1 LKEEDNLKKSMTL
14 FLLILI
20 AVIAYNGIY
29 TIESGEETVITRFGE
44 YARTE
49 TQAGLKWKIPLVEQK
64 YTVNVAE
71 VRRLEFGFATTQD
84 AGPGLL
90 PSYDRSLSNDSLMLT
105 GDENLVNVEAI
116 VQFRVSDSKKFL
128 FNVDDQIGTLNT
140 VAVSTIRRSVANN
153 VLDEV
158 LTDNKVGIQQEI
170 RDDLQGICD
179 SYEIGLQITA
189 VQLQDVYPPEEVDD
203 AFKDISR
210 AKADKESKIN
220 EAVSYENKVIP
231 DARGEASK
239 LISEAEAY
247 KEDRIRRANGD
258 VANFNAVYEKYVLGK
273 TVTRT
278 RLYIET
284 LEDVLPG
291 KEIYIVGEDGNTLKF
306 LPLQGMTGQGGVE

>member
-1 LKEEDNLKKSMTL
+1 MKKSMTL

>member
-1 LKEEDNLKKSMTL
+1 LRKSMIL
-14 FLLILI
+14 VLLILV
-20 AVIAYNGIY
+20 AVVVYNGIY
-29 TIESGEETVITRFGE
+29 TIESGEETVVTRFGE

-71 VRRLEFGFATTQD
+71 IRRMEFGFTTTKD
-84 AGPGLL
+84 VEPGSLL
-90 PSYDRSLSNDSLMLT
+90 SYDTSLSNDPLMLT
-105 GDENLVNVEAI
+105 ADENLVNVETI
-116 VQFRVSDSKKFL
+116 VQFRISDSKKFL
-128 FNVDDQIGTLNT
+128 FNVDDQFGTLNT
-140 VAVSTIRRSVANN
+140 IAVSTIRRSIANN

-179 SYEIGLQITA
+179 NYGIGLQITA

-203 AFKDISR
+203 SFKDISR

-273 TVTRT
+273 EVTRK

-284 LEDVLPG
+284 LEEVLPG
-291 KEIYIVGEDGNTLKF
+291 KEIYIVGDDGNTLKF
-306 LPLQGMTGQGGVE
+306 LPLQGMTSEGSVQ

>member
-1 LKEEDNLKKSMTL
+1 MIL
-14 FLLILI
+14 FLVILV
-20 AVIAYNGIY
+20 ALVAYNGVY
-29 TIESGEETVITRFGE
+29 TIESGEETVVTRFGE

-49 TQAGLKWKIPLVEQK
+49 TQAGLKWKIPLVEQN

-71 VRRLEFGFATTQD
+71 IRRMEFGFTTTKD
-84 AGPGLL
+84 VEPGSLL
-90 PSYDRSLSNDSLMLT
+90 SYDTSLSNDPLMLT
-105 GDENLVNVEAI
+105 ADENLVNVETI

-128 FNVDDQIGTLNT
+128 FNVDDQFGTLNT
-140 VAVSTIRRSVANN
+140 VAVSTIRRSIANN

-179 SYEIGLQITA
+179 NYGIGLQITA

-203 AFKDISR
+203 SFKDISR

-273 TVTRT
+273 EVTRK

-284 LEDVLPG
+284 LEEVLPG
-291 KEIYIVGEDGNTLKF
+291 KEIYIVGDDGNTLKF
-306 LPLQGMTGQGGVE
+306 LPLQGMTSEGSVQ

>member
-1 LKEEDNLKKSMTL
+1 LKKSMIL
-14 FLLILI
+14 FLVILV
-20 AVIAYNGIY
+20 ALVAYNGVY
-29 TIESGEETVITRFGE
+29 TIESGEETVVTRFGE

-49 TQAGLKWKIPLVEQK
+49 TQAGLKWKIPLVEQN

-71 VRRLEFGFATTQD
+71 IRRMEFGFTTTKD
-84 AGPGLL
+84 VEPGSLL
-90 PSYDRSLSNDSLMLT
+90 SYDTSLSNDPLMLT
-105 GDENLVNVEAI
+105 ADENLVNVETI

-128 FNVDDQIGTLNT
+128 FNVDDQFGTLNT
-140 VAVSTIRRSVANN
+140 VAVSTIRRSIANN

-179 SYEIGLQITA
+179 NYGIGLQITA

-203 AFKDISR
+203 SFKDISR

-273 TVTRT
+273 EVTRK

-284 LEDVLPG
+284 LEEVLPG
-291 KEIYIVGEDGNTLKF
+291 KEIYIVGDDGNTLKF
-306 LPLQGMTGQGGVE
+306 LPLQGMTSEGSVQ

>member
-1 LKEEDNLKKSMTL
+1 MRKSL
-14 FLLILI
+14 ILVLLILV
-20 AVIAYNGIY
+20 AFVVYNGIY
-29 TIESGEETVITRFGE
+29 TIESGEETVVTRFGE

-49 TQAGLKWKIPLVEQK
+49 TQAGLKWKIPLVEEK

-71 VRRLEFGFATTQD
+71 IRRMEFGFTTTKD
-84 AGPGLL
+84 VEPGSLL
-90 PSYDRSLSNDSLMLT
+90 TYDTSLSNDPLMLT
-105 GDENLVNVEAI
+105 ADENLVNVETI
-116 VQFRVSDSKKFL
+116 VQFRISDSKKFL
-128 FNVDDQIGTLNT
+128 FNVDDQFGTLNT
-140 VAVSTIRRSVANN
+140 IAVSTIRRSIANN

-179 SYEIGLQITA
+179 NYGIGLQITA
-189 VQLQDVYPPEEVDD
+189 VQLQDVYPPAEVDD
-203 AFKDISR
+203 SFKDISR

-273 TVTRT
+273 EVTRK

-284 LEDVLPG
+284 LEEVLPG
-291 KEIYIVGEDGNTLKF
+291 KEIYIVGDDGNTLKF
-306 LPLQGMTGQGGVE
+306 LPLQGMTGEGSVQ

>member
-1 LKEEDNLKKSMTL
+1 MKKSMIF
-14 FLLILI
+14 FLLILV
-20 AVIAYNGIY
+20 ALVAYNGVY
-29 TIESGEETVITRFGE
+29 TIESGEETVVTRFGE

-49 TQAGLKWKIPLVEQK
+49 TQAGLKWKIPLVEQN

-71 VRRLEFGFATTQD
+71 IRRMEFGFTTTKD
-84 AGPGLL
+84 VEPGSLL
-90 PSYDRSLSNDSLMLT
+90 SYDTSLSNDPLMLT
-105 GDENLVNVEAI
+105 ADENLVNVETI

-128 FNVDDQIGTLNT
+128 FNVDDQFGTLNT
-140 VAVSTIRRSVANN
+140 VAVSTIRRSIANN

-179 SYEIGLQITA
+179 NYGIGLQITA

-203 AFKDISR
+203 SFKDISR

-273 TVTRT
+273 EVTRK

-284 LEDVLPG
+284 LEEVLPG
-291 KEIYIVGEDGNTLKF
+291 KEIYIVGDDGNTLKF
-306 LPLQGMTGQGGVE
+306 LPLQGMTSEGSVQ

>member
-1 LKEEDNLKKSMTL
+1 MRKSMIL
-14 FLLILI
+14 VLLILV
-20 AVIAYNGIY
+20 AVVVYNGIY
-29 TIESGEETVITRFGE
+29 TIESGEETVVTRFGE

-71 VRRLEFGFATTQD
+71 IRRMEFGFTTTKD
-84 AGPGLL
+84 VEPGSLL
-90 PSYDRSLSNDSLMLT
+90 SYDTSLSNDPLMLT
-105 GDENLVNVEAI
+105 ADENLVNVETI
-116 VQFRVSDSKKFL
+116 VQFRISDSKKFL
-128 FNVDDQIGTLNT
+128 FNVDDQFGTLNT
-140 VAVSTIRRSVANN
+140 IAVSTIRRSIANN

-179 SYEIGLQITA
+179 NYGIGLQITA

-203 AFKDISR
+203 SFKDISR

-273 TVTRT
+273 EVTRK

-284 LEDVLPG
+284 LEEVLPG
-291 KEIYIVGEDGNTLKF
+291 KEIYIVGDDGNTLKF
-306 LPLQGMTGQGGVE
+306 LPLQGMTSEGSVQ

>member
-1 LKEEDNLKKSMTL
+1 MKKSMTL

-258 VANFNAVYEKYVLGK
+258 VANFNAVYEKYILGK

-306 LPLQGMTGQGGVE
+306 LPLQGVTGQGGVE

>member
-1 LKEEDNLKKSMTL
+1 LKRSMTL

-20 AVIAYNGIY
+20 AVIAYNGVY

-71 VRRLEFGFATTQD
+71 VRRLEFGFTTTQD
-84 AGPGLL
+84 VSPGLL

-116 VQFRVSDSKKFL
+116 VQFRVSDSKDFL

-258 VANFNAVYEKYVLGK
+258 VANFNAVYEKYILGK

-306 LPLQGMTGQGGVE
+306 LPLQGVTGQGGVE

>member
-1 LKEEDNLKKSMTL
+1 MRKSMIL
-14 FLLILI
+14 VLLILV
-20 AVIAYNGIY
+20 AVVVYNGIY
-29 TIESGEETVITRFGE
+29 TIESGEETVVTRFGE

-71 VRRLEFGFATTQD
+71 IRRLEFGFTTTKD
-84 AGPGLL
+84 VEPGSLL
-90 PSYDRSLSNDSLMLT
+90 SYDTSLSNDPLMLT
-105 GDENLVNVEAI
+105 ADENLVNVETI
-116 VQFRVSDSKKFL
+116 VQFRISDSKKFL
-128 FNVDDQIGTLNT
+128 FNVDDQFGTLNT
-140 VAVSTIRRSVANN
+140 IAVSTIRRSIANN

-179 SYEIGLQITA
+179 NYGIGLQITA

-203 AFKDISR
+203 SFKDISR

-273 TVTRT
+273 EVTRK

-284 LEDVLPG
+284 LEEVLPG
-291 KEIYIVGEDGNTLKF
+291 KEIYIVGDDGNTLKF
-306 LPLQGMTGQGGVE
+306 LPLQGMTSEGSVQ

>member
-1 LKEEDNLKKSMTL
+1 MKKSMTL
-14 FLLILI
+14 FLLIII
-20 AVIAYNGIY
+20 AVIAYNGVY

-84 AGPGLL
+84 VGPGLL
-90 PSYDRSLSNDSLMLT
+90 PSYDRSLSHDSLMLT

>member
-1 LKEEDNLKKSMTL
+1 MRKSMIL
-14 FLLILI
+14 VLLILV
-20 AVIAYNGIY
+20 ALVVYNGIY
-29 TIESGEETVITRFGE
+29 TIESGEETVVTRFGE

-71 VRRLEFGFATTQD
+71 IRRMEFGFTTTKD
-84 AGPGLL
+84 VEPGSLL
-90 PSYDRSLSNDSLMLT
+90 SYDTSLSNDPLMLT
-105 GDENLVNVEAI
+105 ADENLVNVETI
-116 VQFRVSDSKKFL
+116 VQFRISDSKKFL
-128 FNVDDQIGTLNT
+128 FNVDDQFGTLNT
-140 VAVSTIRRSVANN
+140 IAVSTIRRSIANN

-179 SYEIGLQITA
+179 NYGIGLQITA

-203 AFKDISR
+203 SFKDISR

-273 TVTRT
+273 EVTRK

-284 LEDVLPG
+284 LEEVLPG
-291 KEIYIVGEDGNTLKF
+291 KEIYIVGDDGNTLKF
-306 LPLQGMTGQGGVE
+306 LPLQGMTSEGSVQ

>member
-1 LKEEDNLKKSMTL
+1 MIL
-14 FLLILI
+14 FLLILLA
-20 AVIAYNGIY
+20 AVAYNGVY
-29 TIESGEETVITRFGE
+29 TIESGEETVVTRFGE

-71 VRRLEFGFATTQD
+71 IRRMEFGFTTTKD
-84 AGPGLL
+84 VEPGSLL
-90 PSYDRSLSNDSLMLT
+90 SYDTSLSNDPLMLT
-105 GDENLVNVEAI
+105 ADENLVNVETI

-128 FNVDDQIGTLNT
+128 FNVDDQLGTLNT
-140 VAVSTIRRSVANN
+140 VAVSTIRRSIANN

-179 SYEIGLQITA
+179 NYGIGLQITA

-203 AFKDISR
+203 SFKDISR

-273 TVTRT
+273 EVTRK

-284 LEDVLPG
+284 LEEVLPG
-291 KEIYIVGEDGNTLKF
+291 KEIYIVGDDGNTLKF
-306 LPLQGMTGQGGVE
+306 LPLQGMTSEGSVQ

>member
-1 LKEEDNLKKSMTL
+1 MILV
-14 FLLILI
+14 LLILV
-20 AVIAYNGIY
+20 AVVVYNGIY
-29 TIESGEETVITRFGE
+29 TIESGEETVVTRFGE

-71 VRRLEFGFATTQD
+71 IRRMEFGFTTTKD
-84 AGPGLL
+84 VEPGSLL
-90 PSYDRSLSNDSLMLT
+90 SYDTSLSNDPLMLT
-105 GDENLVNVEAI
+105 ADENLVNVETI
-116 VQFRVSDSKKFL
+116 VQFRISDSKKFL
-128 FNVDDQIGTLNT
+128 FNVDDQFGTLNT
-140 VAVSTIRRSVANN
+140 IAVSTIRRSIANN

-179 SYEIGLQITA
+179 NYGIGLQITA
-189 VQLQDVYPPEEVDD
+189 DQLQDVYPPEEVDD
-203 AFKDISR
+203 SFKDISR

-273 TVTRT
+273 EVTRK

-284 LEDVLPG
+284 LEEVLPG
-291 KEIYIVGEDGNTLKF
+291 KEIYIVGDDGNTLKF
-306 LPLQGMTGQGGVE
+306 LPLQGMTSEGSVQ

>member
-1 LKEEDNLKKSMTL
+1 LKKSMIL
-14 FLLILI
+14 FLVILV
-20 AVIAYNGIY
+20 ALVAYNGVY
-29 TIESGEETVITRFGE
+29 TIESGEETVVTRFGE

-71 VRRLEFGFATTQD
+71 IRRMEFGFTTTKD
-84 AGPGLL
+84 VEPGSL
-90 PSYDRSLSNDSLMLT
+90 PLYDRNLSKDPLMLT
-105 GDENLVNVEAI
+105 ADENLVNVETI
-116 VQFRVSDSKKFL
+116 LQFRVSDSKKFL
-128 FNVDDQIGTLNT
+128 FNVDDQLGTLNT
-140 VAVSTIRRSVANN
+140 IAVSTIRRSIANN

-170 RDDLQGICD
+170 RDDLQEICD
-179 SYEIGLQITA
+179 NYGIGLQITA

-203 AFKDISR
+203 SFKDISR

-273 TVTRT
+273 EVTRK

-284 LEDVLPG
+284 LEEVLPG
-291 KEIYIVGEDGNTLKF
+291 KEIYIVGDDGNTLKF
-306 LPLQGMTGQGGVE
+306 LPLQGMTSEGSVQ

>member
-1 LKEEDNLKKSMTL
+1 MILV
-14 FLLILI
+14 LLILV
-20 AVIAYNGIY
+20 ALVVYNGIY
-29 TIESGEETVITRFGE
+29 TIESGEETVVTRFGE

-71 VRRLEFGFATTQD
+71 IRRMEFGFTTTKD
-84 AGPGLL
+84 VEPGSLL
-90 PSYDRSLSNDSLMLT
+90 SYDTSLSNDPLMLT
-105 GDENLVNVEAI
+105 ADENLVNVETI
-116 VQFRVSDSKKFL
+116 VQFRISDSKKFL
-128 FNVDDQIGTLNT
+128 FNVDDQFGTLNT
-140 VAVSTIRRSVANN
+140 IAVSTIRRSIANN

-179 SYEIGLQITA
+179 NYGIGLQITA

-203 AFKDISR
+203 SFKDISR

-273 TVTRT
+273 EVTRK

-284 LEDVLPG
+284 LEEVLPG
-291 KEIYIVGEDGNTLKF
+291 KEIYIVGDDGNTLKF
-306 LPLQGMTGQGGVE
+306 LPLQGMTSEGSVQ

>member
-1 LKEEDNLKKSMTL
+1 MTL

-258 VANFNAVYEKYVLGK
+258 VANFNAVYEKYILGK

-306 LPLQGMTGQGGVE
+306 LPLQGVTGQGGVE

>member
-1 LKEEDNLKKSMTL
+1 MKKSMIL
-14 FLLILI
+14 FLVILLA
-20 AVIAYNGIY
+20 AVAYNGVY

-71 VRRLEFGFATTQD
+71 IRRMEFGFTTTKD
-84 AGPGLL
+84 VEPGSLL
-90 PSYDRSLSNDSLMLT
+90 SYDTSLSNDPLMLT
-105 GDENLVNVEAI
+105 ADENLVNVETI

-128 FNVDDQIGTLNT
+128 FNVDDQFGTLNT
-140 VAVSTIRRSVANN
+140 VAVSTIRRSIANN

-179 SYEIGLQITA
+179 NYGIGLQITA

-203 AFKDISR
+203 SFKDISR

-220 EAVSYENKVIP
+220 EAVTYENKVIP

-273 TVTRT
+273 EVTRK

-291 KEIYIVGEDGNTLKF
+291 KEIYIVGDDGNTLKF
-306 LPLQGMTGQGGVE
+306 LPLQGMTSEGSVQ

>member
-1 LKEEDNLKKSMTL
+1 MKKSMTL

-258 VANFNAVYEKYVLGK
+258 VANFNAVYEKYILGK

>member
-1 LKEEDNLKKSMTL
+1 MIL
-14 FLLILI
+14 FLVILV
-20 AVIAYNGIY
+20 ALVAYNGVY
-29 TIESGEETVITRFGE
+29 TIESGEETVVTRFGE

-49 TQAGLKWKIPLVEQK
+49 TQAGLKWKIPLVEQN

-71 VRRLEFGFATTQD
+71 IRRMEFGFTTTKD
-84 AGPGLL
+84 VEPGSLL
-90 PSYDRSLSNDSLMLT
+90 SYDTSLSNDPLMLT
-105 GDENLVNVEAI
+105 ADENLVNVETI

-128 FNVDDQIGTLNT
+128 FNVDDQFGTLNT
-140 VAVSTIRRSVANN
+140 VAVSTIRRSIANN

-170 RDDLQGICD
+170 DD
-179 SYEIGLQITA
+179 S
-189 VQLQDVYPPEEVDD
+189 
-203 AFKDISR
+203 FKDISR

>member
-1 LKEEDNLKKSMTL
+1 MKKSMIL
-14 FLLILI
+14 FLVILV
-20 AVIAYNGIY
+20 ALVAYNGVY
-29 TIESGEETVITRFGE
+29 TIESGEETVVTRFGE

-49 TQAGLKWKIPLVEQK
+49 TQAGLKWKIPLVEQN

-71 VRRLEFGFATTQD
+71 IRRMEFGFTTTKD
-84 AGPGLL
+84 VEPGSLL
-90 PSYDRSLSNDSLMLT
+90 SYDTSLSNDPLMLT
-105 GDENLVNVEAI
+105 ADENLVNVETI

-128 FNVDDQIGTLNT
+128 FNVDDQFGTLNT
-140 VAVSTIRRSVANN
+140 VAVSTIRRSIANN

-179 SYEIGLQITA
+179 NYGIGLQITA

-203 AFKDISR
+203 SFKDISR

-273 TVTRT
+273 EVTRK

-284 LEDVLPG
+284 LEEVLPG
-291 KEIYIVGEDGNTLKF
+291 KEIYIVGDDGNTLKF
-306 LPLQGMTGQGGVE
+306 LPLQGMTSEGSVQ

>member
-1 LKEEDNLKKSMTL
+1 MEKKSMIF

-20 AVIAYNGIY
+20 GIVGYNGIY

-49 TQAGLKWKIPLVEQK
+49 TQAGLKWKIPLVEQR
-64 YTVNVAE
+64 YTINVAE
-71 VRRLEFGFATTQD
+71 VRRLEFGFATSKEG
-84 AGPGLL
+84 GPGLL
-90 PSYDRSLSNDSLMLT
+90 PEYDSRISDNSLMLT

-116 VQFRVSDSKKFL
+116 IQFRISDSKAFL
-128 FNVDDQIGTLNT
+128 FNVEDQFGTLNII
-140 VAVSTIRRSVANN
+140 AVSTLRRSVANN
-153 VLDEV
+153 NLDEV

-170 RDDLQGICD
+170 RDDLQGICND
-179 SYEIGLQITA
+179 YELGVQITA
-189 VQLQDVYPPEEVDD
+189 VQLQDVYPPQEVDD

-220 EAVSYENKVIP
+220 EALSYANRAIP

-258 VANFNAVYEKYVLGK
+258 VANFNAVYEKYVFGK
-273 TVTRT
+273 AVTRK
-278 RLYIET
+278 RLYLET
-284 LEDVLPG
+284 LEEVLPG
-291 KEIYIVGEDGNTLKF
+291 MEIYIVGEDDNTLKF
-306 LPLQGMTGQGGVE
+306 LPLQSVAGEGGGF

>member
-1 LKEEDNLKKSMTL
+1 LKKSMTL
-14 FLLILI
+14 FIVVLI

-49 TQAGLKWKIPLVEQK
+49 NQAGLKWKIPLIEQK

-71 VRRLEFGFATTQD
+71 VRRLEFGFATSQD
-84 AGPGLL
+84 VGPGLL
-90 PSYDRSLSNDSLMLT
+90 PSYDRSLSHDSLMLT

-153 VLDEV
+153 NLDEV

-220 EAVSYENKVIP
+220 EAISYENKVIP

-247 KEDRIRRANGD
+247 KEDRTRRANGD

-273 TVTRT
+273 TVTRK

-306 LPLQGMTGQGGVE
+306 LPLQSMTGQGGVE

>member
-1 LKEEDNLKKSMTL
+1 MKKSMI
-14 FLLILI
+14 FFFLILI
-20 AVIAYNGIY
+20 AIVAYNGIY

-49 TQAGLKWKIPLVEQK
+49 TQAGLKWKIPLIEQR

-71 VRRLEFGFATTQD
+71 VRRLEFGFATANEAD
-84 AGPGLL
+84 PGML
-90 PSYDRSLSNDSLMLT
+90 PSYDRSLSNNSLMLT

-153 VLDEV
+153 NVDEV

-170 RDDLQGICD
+170 RGDLQGICD
-179 SYEIGLQITA
+179 SYGIGLQITA
-189 VQLQDVYPPEEVDD
+189 VQLQDVYPPKEVDD
-203 AFKDISR
+203 SFKDISR

-220 EAVSYENKVIP
+220 EALSYENRVIP

-247 KEDRIRRANGD
+247 REDRIRRANGD
-258 VANFNAVYEKYVLGK
+258 VANFNAVYEKYVFGK
-273 TVTRT
+273 AVTRT
-278 RLYIET
+278 RLYLET
-284 LEDVLPG
+284 LEEVLPG
-291 KEIYIVGEDGNTLKF
+291 MEIYIVGEDGNTLKF
-306 LPLQGMTGQGGVE
+306 LPLQGVTGEGGIQ

>member
-1 LKEEDNLKKSMTL
+1 MIL
-14 FLLILI
+14 FLLILLA
-20 AVIAYNGIY
+20 AVAYNGVY
-29 TIESGEETVITRFGE
+29 TIESGEETVVTRFGE

-71 VRRLEFGFATTQD
+71 IRRMEFGFTTTKD
-84 AGPGLL
+84 VEPGSL
-90 PSYDRSLSNDSLMLT
+90 PLYDRNLSKDPLMLT
-105 GDENLVNVEAI
+105 ADENLVNVETI
-116 VQFRVSDSKKFL
+116 LQFRVSDSKKFL
-128 FNVDDQIGTLNT
+128 FNVDDQLGTLNT
-140 VAVSTIRRSVANN
+140 IAVSTIRRSIANN

-170 RDDLQGICD
+170 RDDLQEICD
-179 SYEIGLQITA
+179 NYGIGLQITA

-203 AFKDISR
+203 SFKDISR

-247 KEDRIRRANGD
+247 KEDRTRRANGD

-273 TVTRT
+273 EVTRK

-284 LEDVLPG
+284 LEEVLPG
-291 KEIYIVGEDGNTLKF
+291 KEIYIVGDDGNTLKF
-306 LPLQGMTGQGGVE
+306 LPLQGMTSEGSVQ

>member
-1 LKEEDNLKKSMTL
+1 LKKSMTL

>member
-1 LKEEDNLKKSMTL
+1 MKKSMTF

-20 AVIAYNGIY
+20 AIVAYNGIY

-49 TQAGLKWKIPLVEQK
+49 AQAGLKWKIPIIEQR

-71 VRRLEFGFATTQD
+71 VRRLEFGFATSKD
-84 AGPGLL
+84 AAPGLL
-90 PSYDRSLSNDSLMLT
+90 PSYDRSLIHDSLMLT
-105 GDENLVNVEAI
+105 GDENLVNVETI
-116 VQFRVSDSKKFL
+116 VQYRVSDSRKFL
-128 FNVDDQIGTLNT
+128 FSVDDQIGTLNT

-153 VLDEV
+153 NLDEV

-170 RDDLQGICD
+170 RDDLQEICD
-179 SYEIGLQITA
+179 AYEIGLQITA
-189 VQLQDVYPPEEVDD
+189 VQLQDVYPPVEVDD
-203 AFKDISR
+203 SFKDISR

-220 EAVSYENKVIP
+220 EALSYENRVIP

-239 LISEAEAY
+239 LISEGEAY
-247 KEDRIRRANGD
+247 KEDRTRRANGD
-258 VANFNAVYEKYVLGK
+258 VANFNAVYEKYVFGK

-278 RLYIET
+278 RLYLET

-291 KEIYIVGEDGNTLKF
+291 MEIYIVGEDGNTLKF
-306 LPLQGMTGQGGVE
+306 LPLQGMTGEGGVQ

>member
-1 LKEEDNLKKSMTL
+1 MIL
-14 FLLILI
+14 FLLILLA
-20 AVIAYNGIY
+20 AVAYNGVY
-29 TIESGEETVITRFGE
+29 TIESGEETVVTRFGE

-71 VRRLEFGFATTQD
+71 IRRMEFGFTTTKD
-84 AGPGLL
+84 VEPGSL
-90 PSYDRSLSNDSLMLT
+90 PLYDRNLSKDPLMLT
-105 GDENLVNVEAI
+105 ADENLVNVETI
-116 VQFRVSDSKKFL
+116 LQFRVSDSKKFL
-128 FNVDDQIGTLNT
+128 FNVDDQLGTLNT
-140 VAVSTIRRSVANN
+140 IAVSTIRRSIANN

-179 SYEIGLQITA
+179 NYGIGLQITA

-203 AFKDISR
+203 SFKDISR

-247 KEDRIRRANGD
+247 KEDRTRRANGD

-273 TVTRT
+273 EVTRK

-284 LEDVLPG
+284 LEEVLPG
-291 KEIYIVGEDGNTLKF
+291 KEIYIVGDDGNTLKF
-306 LPLQGMTGQGGVE
+306 LPLQGMTSEGSVQ

>member
-1 LKEEDNLKKSMTL
+1 LRKSMIL
-14 FLLILI
+14 VLLILV
-20 AVIAYNGIY
+20 ALVVYNGIY
-29 TIESGEETVITRFGE
+29 TIESGEETVVTRFGE

-71 VRRLEFGFATTQD
+71 IRRMEFGFTTTKD
-84 AGPGLL
+84 VEPGSLL
-90 PSYDRSLSNDSLMLT
+90 SYDTSLSNDPLMLT
-105 GDENLVNVEAI
+105 ADENLVNVETI
-116 VQFRVSDSKKFL
+116 VQFRISDSKKFL
-128 FNVDDQIGTLNT
+128 FNVDDQFGTLNT
-140 VAVSTIRRSVANN
+140 IAVSTIRRSIANN

-179 SYEIGLQITA
+179 NYGIGLQITA

-203 AFKDISR
+203 SFKDISR

-273 TVTRT
+273 EVTRK

-284 LEDVLPG
+284 LEEVLPG
-291 KEIYIVGEDGNTLKF
+291 KEIYIVGDDGNTLKF
-306 LPLQGMTGQGGVE
+306 LPLQGMTSEGSVQ

>member
-1 LKEEDNLKKSMTL
+1 MILV
-14 FLLILI
+14 LLILV
-20 AVIAYNGIY
+20 AVVVYNGIY
-29 TIESGEETVITRFGE
+29 TIESGEETVVTRFGE

-71 VRRLEFGFATTQD
+71 IRRMEFGFTTTKD
-84 AGPGLL
+84 VEPGSLL
-90 PSYDRSLSNDSLMLT
+90 SYDTSLSNDPLMLT
-105 GDENLVNVEAI
+105 ADENLVNVETI
-116 VQFRVSDSKKFL
+116 VQFRISDSKKFL
-128 FNVDDQIGTLNT
+128 FNVDDQFGTLNT
-140 VAVSTIRRSVANN
+140 IAVSTIRRSIANN

-179 SYEIGLQITA
+179 NYGIGLQITA

-203 AFKDISR
+203 SFKDISR

-273 TVTRT
+273 EVTRK

-284 LEDVLPG
+284 LEEVLPG
-291 KEIYIVGEDGNTLKF
+291 KEIYIVGDDGNTLKF
-306 LPLQGMTGQGGVE
+306 LPLQGMTSEGSVQ

>member
-1 LKEEDNLKKSMTL
+1 MILV
-14 FLLILI
+14 LLILV
-20 AVIAYNGIY
+20 AVVVYNGIY
-29 TIESGEETVITRFGE
+29 TIESGEETVVTRFGE

-71 VRRLEFGFATTQD
+71 IRRLEFGFTTTKD
-84 AGPGLL
+84 VEPGSLL
-90 PSYDRSLSNDSLMLT
+90 SYDTSLSNDPLMLT
-105 GDENLVNVEAI
+105 ADENLVNVETI
-116 VQFRVSDSKKFL
+116 VQFRISDSKKFL
-128 FNVDDQIGTLNT
+128 FNVDDQFGTLNT
-140 VAVSTIRRSVANN
+140 IAVSTIRRSIANN

-179 SYEIGLQITA
+179 NYGIGLQITA

-203 AFKDISR
+203 SFKDISR

-273 TVTRT
+273 EVTRK

-284 LEDVLPG
+284 LEEVLPG
-291 KEIYIVGEDGNTLKF
+291 KEIYIVGDDGNTLKF
-306 LPLQGMTGQGGVE
+306 LPLQGMTSEGSVQ

>member
-1 LKEEDNLKKSMTL
+1 MIL
-14 FLLILI
+14 FLVILV
-20 AVIAYNGIY
+20 ALVAYNGVY
-29 TIESGEETVITRFGE
+29 TIESGEETVVTRFGE

-49 TQAGLKWKIPLVEQK
+49 TQAGLKWKIPLVEQN

-71 VRRLEFGFATTQD
+71 IRRMEFGFTTTKD
-84 AGPGLL
+84 VEPGSLL
-90 PSYDRSLSNDSLMLT
+90 SYDTSLSNDPLMLT
-105 GDENLVNVEAI
+105 ADENLVNVETI

-128 FNVDDQIGTLNT
+128 FNVDDQLGTLNT
-140 VAVSTIRRSVANN
+140 VAVSTIRRSIANN

-179 SYEIGLQITA
+179 NYGIGLQITA

-203 AFKDISR
+203 SFKDISR

-273 TVTRT
+273 EVTRK

-284 LEDVLPG
+284 LEEVLPG
-291 KEIYIVGEDGNTLKF
+291 KEIYIVGDDGNTLKF
-306 LPLQGMTGQGGVE
+306 LPLQGMTSEGSVQ

>member
-1 LKEEDNLKKSMTL
+1 M
-14 FLLILI
+14 
-20 AVIAYNGIY
+20 
-29 TIESGEETVITRFGE
+29 
-44 YARTE
+44 
-49 TQAGLKWKIPLVEQK
+49 
-64 YTVNVAE
+64 
-71 VRRLEFGFATTQD
+71 EFGFTTTKD
-84 AGPGLL
+84 VEPGSLL
-90 PSYDRSLSNDSLMLT
+90 SYDTSLSNDPLMLT
-105 GDENLVNVEAI
+105 ADENLVNVETI
-116 VQFRVSDSKKFL
+116 VQFRISDSKKFL
-128 FNVDDQIGTLNT
+128 FNVDDQFGTLNT
-140 VAVSTIRRSVANN
+140 IAVSTIRRSIANN

-179 SYEIGLQITA
+179 NYGIGLQITA

-203 AFKDISR
+203 SFKDISR

-273 TVTRT
+273 EVTRK

-284 LEDVLPG
+284 LEEVLPG
-291 KEIYIVGEDGNTLKF
+291 KEIYIVGDDGNTLKF
-306 LPLQGMTGQGGVE
+306 LPLQGMTSEGSVQ